1 MARKARHGR
10 TALRAG
16 STPHQARSAP
26 AATAQRLADGGQSE
40 TVWEL
45 IDAGQ
50 GDIAQQLCEEYAS
63 SGYPADG
70 RMLHAQGFLALAR
83 ADLAAALA
91 ALEASLA
98 LDERNARAH
107 YHFGR
112 ALRASGALRAAL
124 RHYDRSLQIDPS
136 NWEAH
141 TSRGALLRALGRI
154 KDAVKA
160 HGNAIARNPGAVEVH
175 FNLANALFA
184 DNQPAAAGASYRQAL
199 ALKPD
204 HANARRGLRVAQAH
218 ALLDAGEWDAARRA
232 HEQLVAEYPEVP
244 ALHIGLAI
252 ARWSLKDH
260 DGARRALDVAHS
272 LQPGDG
278 AACLHIGTLLNQ
290 QGLWEEALHWHAL
303 AAERLPGFAPP
314 LIEWGVALLERGR
327 YDEALEK
334 LDAACACAPDLA
346 AGPYNR
352 SFVHLMLG
360 HMAQGYRDFEYRF
373 QHDFAHTI
381 RRPTFAMPTWQGED
395 LRRRHLLVW
404 TEQGFGDALQFVRY
418 LPKLAA
424 HPLGRLS
431 VRVHAPLERLI
442 RASFPALDVAA
453 ELAPLAAPADFECP
467 LMSLPLRLGIEGDC
481 LPGQVPYLRV
491 PEPLRLAWQARL
503 GASPRLRIGLAWS
516 GNPDQSRNHIR
527 SIPLATLAALVR
539 PYAEDGRCEFHV
551 LQKGAGLTELD
562 ALPELPVQRSSDH
575 CEDLAD
581 TAALM
586 DALDLIITIDTSV
599 AHLAGGLGR
608 PAWILL
614 ARVPDWRYGPEA
626 ADCAWYPSA
635 RLFRQPDHGDWDSLL
650 GEVRRALDALLVARD
665 QGRGGRADDRTA
677 SACGDTA

>member
-1 MARKARHGR
+1 MSKKVRH
-10 TALRAG
+10 ASPAPRAG
-16 STPHQARSAP
+16 MPPQEAWSAKP
-26 AATAQRLADGGQSE
+26 AGAERAMACDHSQ

-45 IDAGQ
+45 IDAGR
-50 GDIAQQLCEEYAS
+50 GDVAQQLCDDYAS
-63 SGYPADG
+63 HGYPADG
-70 RMLHAQGFLALAR
+70 RMLHARGFLALVR
-83 ADLAAALA
+83 ADTPAALA
-91 ALEASLA
+91 ALQASLA

-112 ALRASGALRAAL
+112 ALRASGALREAL

-154 KDAVKA
+154 KEAVKA

-184 DNQPAAAGASYRQAL
+184 DNQPAAAVESYRRAL

-204 HANARRGLRVAQAH
+204 HANARRGLLVAQAH
-218 ALLDAGEWDAARRA
+218 GFLAEDRWEEARQS
-232 HEQLVAEYPEVP
+232 HERLVMDYPEVP

-252 ARWSLKDH
+252 ARWSLGDH
-260 DGARRALDVAHS
+260 AGARRALDAAHA

-303 AAERLPGFAPP
+303 AVERLPGFAPP

-327 YDEALEK
+327 YQEALEK
-334 LDAACACAPDLA
+334 MDAACACGPDLP

-352 SFVHLMLG
+352 SFVNLMLG
-360 HMAQGYRDFEYRF
+360 HMVQGYRDFEYRF
-373 QHDFAHTI
+373 QHDFAHQV
-381 RRPTFAMPTWQGED
+381 RRPTFTMPTWQGED

-404 TEQGFGDALQFVRY
+404 TEQGFGDALQYVRY

-442 RASFPALDVAA
+442 RASFPTLDVAA
-453 ELAPLAAPADFECP
+453 ELAPLAAPAQFECP
-467 LMSLPLRLGIEGDC
+467 LMSLPLRLGIENDRMAE
-481 LPGQVPYLRV
+481 QVPYLRV

-527 SIPLATLAALVR
+527 SIPLATLGARIR
-539 PYAEDGRCEFHV
+539 PYADDGRCEFHV
-551 LQKGAGLTELD
+551 LQKGAGLIELE
-562 ALPELPVQRSSDH
+562 ALPDLPVQRSSDD
-575 CEDLAD
+575 CADLAD

-586 DALDLIITIDTSV
+586 ASLDLVITVDTSV

-608 PAWILL
+608 PTWILL

-635 RLFRQPDHGDWDSLL
+635 RLFRQPDHGDWD
-650 GEVRRALDALLVARD
+650 GVMADVTRALDALLAARRQD
-665 QGRGGRADDRTA
+665 ASARADGPGSA
-677 SACGDTA
+677 SGGGA